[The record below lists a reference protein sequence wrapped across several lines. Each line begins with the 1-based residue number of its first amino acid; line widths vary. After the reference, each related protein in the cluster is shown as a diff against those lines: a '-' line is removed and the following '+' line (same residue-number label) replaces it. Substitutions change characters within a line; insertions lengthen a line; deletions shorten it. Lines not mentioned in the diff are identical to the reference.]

1 MLRVEMLPSMHGD
14 GFWIEYG
21 RAKDPCR
28 VVIDGGPPGNVDT
41 LRARVEEAGDPCSV
55 DLYVVTHI
63 DDDHIGA
70 ALALFQDPPPSL
82 DVAEVWFNDWR
93 HLPKGSLGAVQ
104 GARLAKALDGYQAVW
119 NRAFDDAA
127 VMDDGTLPVI
137 DLPGGATL
145 TLLSPGAAQLKKL
158 RAKWKEEIAAF
169 KKKGGVLGG
178 RKEPFPT
185 AVDMDAL
192 LAKRTTLDGSA
203 ANGSSIAF
211 LFDYDGTRV
220 LFGADAYGP
229 VLLDAIRRMSPGKPL
244 RLDAFK
250 LPHHG
255 SRANVTAELLE
266 AVDCEHFWVSSNG
279 DKFEHPDPEAIAR
292 VIAAHPGCTLHFNY
306 RTRFTELWDDPA
318 LRKQHRYKTRYPKKG
333 TEGLVFDL

>member
-1 MLRVEMLPSMHGD
+1 MLRIEMLPARHGD
-14 GFWIEYG
+14 GFWIEYSS
-21 RAKDPCR
+21 AKAPRR
-28 VVIDGGPPGNVDT
+28 VVIDGGPAPNLDVLTDRIDAVGET
-41 LRARVEEAGDPCSV
+41 CPV

-70 ALALFQDPPPSL
+70 ALALFQDPPPAL

-104 GARLAKALDGYQAVW
+104 GARLAKALDGHRAVW
-119 NRAFDDAA
+119 NQAFDDAA
-127 VMDDGTLPVI
+127 VMDDGTLPIV
-137 DLPGGATL
+137 DLPDGAAL
-145 TLLSPGAAQLKKL
+145 TLLSPGAAQLKTL
-158 RAKWKEEIAAF
+158 RAKWNTEIAEF

-185 AVDMDAL
+185 SVDMDAL
-192 LAKRTTLDGSA
+192 LEKKTKLDGSS

-211 LFDYDGTRV
+211 LFEYDGTRI

-229 VLLDAIRRMSPGKPL
+229 VLLDAIRRMSPKKPL

-255 SRANVTAELLE
+255 SGANVTEELLK

-279 DKFEHPDPEAIAR
+279 DKFQHPDPEAIAR
-292 VIAAHPGCTLHFNY
+292 VIHTHPGCTLHFNY
-306 RTRFTELWDDPA
+306 RTRFTELWDNAA
-318 LRKQHRYKTRYPKKG
+318 LRKKHRYKTRYPKAG
-333 TEGLVFDL
+333 AEGLAFDL